1 MVKIDRWPLFTKADM
16 KNYFEHCNM
25 VDEEIESQL
34 VKFQLLK
41 DYMDKCPF
49 IEYHAIKE
57 IDQEIAVIRVAFD
70 TNIEEWKYK
79 G

>member
-1 MVKIDRWPLFTKADM
+1 MVKID
-16 KNYFEHCNM
+16 
-25 VDEEIESQL
+25 DEEIESQL

-41 DYMDKCPF
+41 DYMNKCPF
-49 IEYHAIKE
+49 IEFHAIEE

-70 TNIEEWKYK
+70 TEYK

>member
-1 MVKIDRWPLFTKADM
+1 MVKIDRWPLLTKADM
-16 KNYFEHCNM
+16 KNYFQHCNM
-25 VDEEIESQL
+25 ADEEIESQL

-49 IEYHAIKE
+49 IEYHAIEE

-70 TNIEEWKYK
+70 TEHR